1 MNQHLNQGQ
10 GSRHSQKRILKKKES
25 EKKGLGAKFMSIMV
39 LDKSH
44 SGMFIFGF
52 SVNKTA
58 LC

>member
-1 MNQHLNQGQ
+1 
-10 GSRHSQKRILKKKES
+10 
-25 EKKGLGAKFMSIMV
+25 MSIMV

-52 SVNKTA
+52 SVNKSA